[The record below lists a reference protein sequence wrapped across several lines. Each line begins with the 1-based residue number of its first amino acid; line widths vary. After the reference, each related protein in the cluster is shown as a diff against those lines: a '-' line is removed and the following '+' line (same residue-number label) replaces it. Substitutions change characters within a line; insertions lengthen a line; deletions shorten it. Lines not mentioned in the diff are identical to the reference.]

1 VKKLSLLKM
10 MICFSFFFSAQAYA
24 IGSSASFRLT
34 GTVPVVLRA
43 SIERTN
49 DLSYTVREISNNRD
63 GYVVK
68 METDAVSAKYNG
80 ENIQV
85 VEGEAVLTKVASQ
98 DQSVDTFKKL
108 VFKSKPS
115 YVRILVQ
122 VM

>member
-1 VKKLSLLKM
+1 MKISSLLKTI
-10 MICFSFFFSAQAYA
+10 ICFSFFASAQAYA
-24 IGSSASFRLT
+24 LGSSASFQVS
-34 GTVPVVLRA
+34 GTVPVVLQA
-43 SIERTN
+43 SIERTT

-63 GYVVK
+63 GYMVK

-85 VEGEAVLTKVASQ
+85 VEGEAVLTQVASQ
-98 DQSVDTFKKL
+98 DKSVDAFKKL
-108 VFKSKPS
+108 VFKSKPT